1 MDEFVLR
8 RPFLTER
15 AEGDPDLVQRVGA
28 IHHADGFL
36 GCWEEAMHA
45 AFDEVFQHEP
55 AFAAEML
62 AGDAD
67 VVAQARPHGGDAE
80 PVGAEEGFAGGAH
93 GVSPLTIVMARLD
106 RASRSGTVVCALRH
120 VRAELPSHGT
130 GWPGRAGP

>member
-28 IHHADGFL
+28 IHPADGFL

-55 AFAAEML
+55 ALAAEML

-67 VVAQARPHGGDAE
+67 VVAQARPHGDDAE

-93 GVSPLTIVMARLD
+93 FTATTTTGTDGWHPAGD
-106 RASRSGTVVCALRH
+106 ASRTRPTNA
-120 VRAELPSHGT
+120 VRRSASPHL
-130 GWPGRAGP
+130 